1 MCHPSFLTVNNISQ
15 TAAQTARHLLLLLSS
30 INMSSGAGCGCH
42 YKLQRS
48 SALAILALGSICWL
62 VEQKLEPCHEHPAGH
77 LHSFDV
83 WGLGSGGWGL
93 VLSTGAHQHRKGHIR
108 MCGYILFWN
117 CLPLVHSVAVTQG
130 ALAVCRISLAQT
142 EESFVFFVL
151 GSWESNFWAL
161 WMPCLVKLFLF
172 SWVCGPCQYS
182 MLTLQ
187 CVGASACSLEG
198 LGTEVSQAHVHH
210 GNSI

>member
-1 MCHPSFLTVNNISQ
+1 MCPPSFLTVNNISQ

-30 INMSSGAGCGCH
+30 INMSSGAGCH

-83 WGLGSGGWGL
+83 WGLRFGGWGL
-93 VLSTGAHQHRKGHIR
+93 VLATGAHRHRR
-108 MCGYILFWN
+108 VCGYILVWN

-142 EESFVFFVL
+142 EESFVFFVP
-151 GSWESNFWAL
+151 GSWEANFWAL
-161 WMPCLVKLFLF
+161 WMPSKIVSVLLGMWPMPVFRVN
-172 SWVCGPCQYS
+172 STVCG
-182 MLTLQ
+182 
-187 CVGASACSLEG
+187 
-198 LGTEVSQAHVHH
+198 
-210 GNSI
+210 SISRLSGRTGDWG